1 MSTSLVLHR
10 GAREVTSK
18 DLAAVPTPPATAT
31 WFPIPH
37 AQVLDATL
45 TTLTQA
51 GFHVNRSRL
60 ALSRDDARFFATL
73 DLQTALTT
81 GVTLAVGIRNSIDRS
96 LPIGFCAGHRT
107 FVCDNLAFSSE
118 IVVARKHTRFG
129 AERFSEAICKAVQ
142 TLDAYRETEG
152 ARIKKF
158 QHAELTDDTA
168 DALLLRAYEQDIVS
182 TPLLPRV
189 IKEWREPTFE
199 EFQPRTVWSL
209 MNAFT
214 TVFADRQKSNP
225 QQFAAL
231 TIKLHDFFQN
241 ATSGNQLMADMAV

>member
-10 GAREVTSK
+10 GAREVNSK
-18 DLAAVPTPPATAT
+18 ELAAVPTPQATAT

-37 AQVLDATL
+37 AQVLDTAL
-45 TTLTQA
+45 STLTQA
-51 GFHVNRSRL
+51 GFHVNRSRF

-73 DLQTALTT
+73 DLQTALAT
-81 GVTLAVGIRNSIDRS
+81 GVNLAVGIRNSIDRS

-118 IVVARKHTRFG
+118 IAVARKHTRFG
-129 AERFSEAICKAVQ
+129 AERFNEAICKAVQ

-152 ARIKKF
+152 ARIKQF
-158 QHAELTDDTA
+158 QHAELGDDAA

-199 EFQPRTVWSL
+199 EFQPRTAWSL

-231 TIKLHDFFQN
+231 TIRLHDFFQT
-241 ATSGNQLMADMAV
+241 AMSGKQLLADMAV

>member
-1 MSTSLVLHR
+1 MSGSLVLHR
-10 GAREVTSK
+10 GAREVIAE
-18 DLAAVPTPPATAT
+18 DLNTVPTPPATAT

-37 AQVLDATL
+37 GQVLN
-45 TTLTQA
+45 TTLGTLAQA
-51 GFHVNRSRL
+51 GFQVVRQRL

-73 DLQTALTT
+73 DLRTAIAT
-81 GVTLAVGIRNSIDRS
+81 GVSLAVGIRNSIDKS

-129 AERFSEAICKAVQ
+129 ADRFNEAICKAVQ

-152 ARIKKF
+152 ARIRKF
-158 QHAELTDDTA
+158 QHAELTADVA
-168 DALLLRAYEQDIVS
+168 DALLLRAFEQDIIS

-189 IKEWREPTFE
+189 IKEWREPSFE

-214 TVFADRQKSNP
+214 TVFADRQKTNP
-225 QQFAAL
+225 QQFSAL
-231 TIKLHDFFQN
+231 TIRLHDFFQN
-241 ATSGNQLMADMAV
+241 ATTTKEPVTDMAV

>member
-18 DLAAVPTPPATAT
+18 ELKAVPTPAATAT

-37 AQVLDATL
+37 AHVLDSTL
-45 TTLTQA
+45 STLTQA
-51 GFHVNRSRL
+51 GFQVARSRL

-73 DLQTALTT
+73 DLQTALAT
-81 GVTLAVGIRNSIDRS
+81 GVNLAVGIRNSIDRS

-129 AERFSEAICKAVQ
+129 EARFREAICKAVQ
-142 TLDAYRETEG
+142 TLDVYRETEG

-158 QHAELTDDTA
+158 QNTELTADVA
-168 DALLLRAYEQDIVS
+168 DALLLRAFEREIIS

-199 EFQPRTVWSL
+199 EFQPRTLWSL
-209 MNAFT
+209 MNCFT
-214 TVFADRQKSNP
+214 TAFSDRQRSNP

-231 TIKLHDFFQN
+231 TIKMHDFFQN
-241 ATSGNQLMADMAV
+241 ATSAAEPVNSMAV